1 MMNGIITVLVT
12 VAWMTAGVG
21 ALALFEAW
29 IRAAERKER
38 KRHGVRSEQN

>member
-1 MMNGIITVLVT
+1 MMNGLISIMLTI
-12 VAWMTAGVG
+12 AWMTAGVG

-38 KRHGVRSEQN
+38 KNRGI

>member
-38 KRHGVRSEQN
+38 KNRGV